1 MISNEFLVS
10 SATIF
15 ITGSAPALDAV
26 LLSTMSTNAPSG
38 SLFEERDAAIESAA
52 FPNPACMVGSEAPM
66 PGVEDL
72 LATLSKEICFD
83 FGETLRLVGRT
94 TFISC
99 ENMD

>member
-1 MISNEFLVS
+1 MISSEFLVS

-15 ITGSAPALDAV
+15 ITGSAPVLDAV

-38 SLFEERDAAIESAA
+38 SPFEERDAAMVSA

-66 PGVEDL
+66 PVAADL
-72 LATLSKEICFD
+72 LASLPKEIGFD